1 MSEILKFEQDS
12 HGVVVLTMNYAPTR
26 NALTGSGLV
35 DAFLSAFHR
44 IQTEHTARAIIITGT
59 DTVFSSGGSIDEM
72 QRQLRPEFS
81 SGDLRHEYREGIQ
94 RLPLALYQLEVP
106 VIAAINGHAIGAGLD
121 LACMCD
127 IRIAAENAKMAES
140 FVKLG
145 IVPGDGGAWFL
156 PRLVGLSRAAELA
169 FTGDTFSAAEALQWG
184 LVSRV
189 VPLDSLLDEARSLA
203 RRIAA
208 NPPESVRMAKRL
220 MREGQHTRLDTHL
233 ELCAAFQA
241 IAHKS
246 PQHAQSVEAFMS
258 TKRARNTTK
267 DKT

>member
-1 MSEILKFEQDS
+1 MSDILHFEQDE
-12 HGVVVLTMNYAPTR
+12 HGVVVLTMDYPPTR
-26 NALTGSGLV
+26 NALTGSGLI
-35 DAFLSAFHR
+35 DAFLAAFHR
-44 IQTEHTARAIIITGT
+44 IQTEHTARAVIITAKGS
-59 DTVFSSGGSIDEM
+59 VFSSGGSIDEM
-72 QRQLRPEFS
+72 ERQLRPEFNS
-81 SGDLRHEYREGIQ
+81 AVLRHEYREGIQ
-94 RLPLALYQLEVP
+94 RLPLALHQLEVP
-106 VIAAINGHAIGAGLD
+106 TIAAINGHAIGAGFD

-127 IRIAAENAKMAES
+127 IRIASESAKMAES

-169 FTGDTFSAAEALQWG
+169 FTGDTFSAAEALEWG
-184 LVSRV
+184 VVSRV
-189 VPLDSLLDEARSLA
+189 VPPESLMEEAHALA

-246 PQHAQSVEAFMS
+246 PQHAEAVAAFMAA
-258 TKRARNTTK
+258 KR
-267 DKT
+267 DKK